1 MKQLTLSLLALA
13 ATMSAPAP
21 ALAQPRADREVRIP
35 FVQFGAIRSFRA
47 EGDRIVYLQGRRRT
61 WYRAELNGP
70 CLNLPFALRVG
81 LDTRYSS
88 TLDNSSSL
96 LVEGERCRIV
106 SLVKADPPP
115 RRRRRP

>member
-1 MKQLTLSLLALA
+1 MKQLLLPLLAIA
-13 ATMSAPAP
+13 ATIPAP
-21 ALAQPRADREVRIP
+21 ASTQPRADREVRIP

-47 EGDRIVYLQGRRRT
+47 DGDRIVYLQGRRRT

-106 SLVKADPPP
+106 SLVQADPPP
-115 RRRRRP
+115 RRRRG

>member
-1 MKQLTLSLLALA
+1 MKRLALPLFALA
-13 ATMSAPAP
+13 ATASAP
-21 ALAQPRADREVRIP
+21 ALAAPPPADREVRIP

-47 EGDRIVYLQGRRRT
+47 EGDDVVYLQGRRRI
-61 WYRAELNGP
+61 WYRAELHGP

-96 LVEGERCRIV
+96 LVGGERCRIA
-106 SLVKADPPP
+106 SLVQADPPP
-115 RRRRRP
+115 RRRRR